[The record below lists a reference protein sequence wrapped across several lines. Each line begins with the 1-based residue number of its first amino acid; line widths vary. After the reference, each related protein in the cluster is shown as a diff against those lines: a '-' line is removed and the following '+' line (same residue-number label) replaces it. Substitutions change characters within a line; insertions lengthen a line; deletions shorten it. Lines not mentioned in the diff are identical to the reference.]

1 MIIILNFEKQK
12 TDMPVQRNIKN
23 TITVQND

>member
-12 TDMPVQRNIKN
+12 TDMPVQRNFKN
-23 TITVQND
+23 TITVQNE